1 MNTNAQIAQIARINR
16 KLACR
21 DERLHTSRSER
32 QALNVGSH
40 YVVDVYA
47 NVVVES
53 FVNLDDLEGALR
65 LEIPSSATLS
75 EASL

>member
-16 KLACR
+16 RLAYR

-32 QALNVGSH
+32 QAMNVGSH
-40 YVVDVYA
+40 YVVDDDT

-53 FVNLDDLEGALR
+53 FVNLDDLEGALLLR
-65 LEIPSSATLS
+65 SPIQAK
-75 EASL
+75 AA